1 MYAITAGKPG
11 SRLVKINIER
21 IFDIKIK
28 NDTCIIEVKQ
38 KLNKQYHI
46 MTLIYKT
53 ANIEDVS
60 KINEL
65 LNKADK
71 ISKPIMT
78 IYEFDKIM
86 GMRTQQLASG
96 AAPFI
101 DMGAEKL
108 QIESN
113 MELRNIALR
122 ELEEGR
128 LPYIIERVLSN
139 KRKEYYRIC
148 DLNLVAIRDRMRK

>member
-1 MYAITAGKPG
+1 M
-11 SRLVKINIER
+11 S
-21 IFDIKIK
+21 
-28 NDTCIIEVKQ
+28 
-38 KLNKQYHI
+38 
-46 MTLIYKT
+46 LIYKT

-65 LNKADK
+65 LDKKDK

-96 AAPFI
+96 AMPFVNI
-101 DMGAEKL
+101 EGGKL
-108 QIESN
+108 VINSN
-113 MELRNIALR
+113 MELRNIALM

-128 LPYIIERVLSN
+128 LPYIIERILSN
-139 KRKEYYRIC
+139 KKKEYYRVG

>member
-1 MYAITAGKPG
+1 
-11 SRLVKINIER
+11 
-21 IFDIKIK
+21 
-28 NDTCIIEVKQ
+28 
-38 KLNKQYHI
+38 
-46 MTLIYKT
+46 
-53 ANIEDVS
+53 
-60 KINEL
+60 
-65 LNKADK
+65 
-71 ISKPIMT
+71 MT

-101 DMGAEKL
+101 DISTEKL
-108 QIESN
+108 VINSN

-128 LPYIIERVLSN
+128 LPYIIERVLSS
-139 KRKEYYRIC
+139 KKKEYYRVC

>member
-1 MYAITAGKPG
+1 
-11 SRLVKINIER
+11 
-21 IFDIKIK
+21 
-28 NDTCIIEVKQ
+28 
-38 KLNKQYHI
+38 

-60 KINEL
+60 KINDL
-65 LNKADK
+65 LNKKDDK

-96 AAPFI
+96 AIPFVNTGTGKI
-101 DMGAEKL
+101 VVS
-108 QIESN
+108 SN
-113 MELRNIALR
+113 MELRNIALQ

-139 KRKEYYRIC
+139 KKKEYYRIC

>member
-1 MYAITAGKPG
+1 
-11 SRLVKINIER
+11 
-21 IFDIKIK
+21 
-28 NDTCIIEVKQ
+28 
-38 KLNKQYHI
+38 
-46 MTLIYKT
+46 MTLVYKT

-65 LNKADK
+65 LNKSDK

-96 AAPFI
+96 AVPFVNI
-101 DMGAEKL
+101 GDGGKL
-108 QIESN
+108 VINSN
-113 MELRNIALR
+113 MELRDIALR
-122 ELEEGR
+122 ELEEGK

-139 KRKEYYRIC
+139 KKKEYYRIG

>member
-1 MYAITAGKPG
+1 
-11 SRLVKINIER
+11 
-21 IFDIKIK
+21 
-28 NDTCIIEVKQ
+28 
-38 KLNKQYHI
+38 
-46 MTLIYKT
+46 MTLVYKT

-65 LNKADK
+65 LNKSDK

-96 AAPFI
+96 AAPFVNI
-101 DMGAEKL
+101 GDGGKL
-108 QIESN
+108 VINSN
-113 MELRNIALR
+113 MELRDIALR

-139 KRKEYYRIC
+139 KKKEYYRIG

>member
-1 MYAITAGKPG
+1 
-11 SRLVKINIER
+11 
-21 IFDIKIK
+21 
-28 NDTCIIEVKQ
+28 
-38 KLNKQYHI
+38 

-60 KINEL
+60 KLNDL
-65 LNKADK
+65 LNKSDK

-96 AAPFI
+96 SPPFI
-101 DMGAEKL
+101 DVGTGKL
-108 QIESN
+108 VIESN

-128 LPYIIERVLSN
+128 LPYIIERILSN
-139 KRKEYYRIC
+139 KKKEYFRVC

>member
-11 SRLVKINIER
+11 SRLVKINIEM

-65 LNKADK
+65 LNKEDK

-128 LPYIIERVLSN
+128 LPYIIERVMSN
-139 KRKEYYRIC
+139 KRKEYYRIG

>member
-1 MYAITAGKPG
+1 MK
-11 SRLVKINIER
+11 SN
-21 IFDIKIK
+21 
-28 NDTCIIEVKQ
+28 
-38 KLNKQYHI
+38 KLN

-60 KINEL
+60 KINDL
-65 LNKADK
+65 LNKEDR

-96 AAPFI
+96 ATPFVNI
-101 DMGAEKL
+101 EGGKL
-108 QIESN
+108 VIESN

-122 ELEEGR
+122 ELEEGQ

-139 KRKEYYRIC
+139 KKKEYYRVC